1 MVDNMMEPRL
11 YSCFHCRNI
20 VSCHED
26 IMAKTFVYPGVYAG
40 VWRTSFLFSHAM
52 NVLIGTKG
60 KANLI
65 TGQHVVADISCSDCK
80 KVLGWKYESAV
91 PESEKYKEGKFVF
104 VNKNIVKA
112 NW

>member
-26 IMAKTFVYPGVYAG
+26 IMAKTFVGFGGRA
-40 VWRTSFLFSHAM
+40 FLFSHAM